1 MKVAAVATGRAPAS
15 VERLRGVTLIELMIV
30 VAIVAI
36 LALVAY
42 PSYTRYVVKANR
54 AEAQSFLMDVAQ
66 RQQQFIMSERRYAPD
81 PNALGVAAPERVSN
95 HYTIDF
101 ETTSNPPPP
110 TFRITATPLAGTI
123 QVDDGTMSIDQSG
136 EKLRA
141 GQPW

>member
-1 MKVAAVATGRAPAS
+1 MPKWCTARGRAS
-15 VERLRGVTLIELMIV
+15 GFTLIELMIV

-36 LALVAY
+36 LATVAY
-42 PSYTRYVVKANR
+42 PSYVKYLVKANR
-54 AEAQSFLMDVAQ
+54 AETQGYMMDIAQ

-123 QVDDGTMSIDQSG
+123 QADDGTMSIDQSG